1 MDNPYEIYLRPL
13 QLDDAKISYKW
24 RNNPE
29 IWKNTGSAPDREIT
43 EEMEMAWMRKVL
55 ADSST
60 KRFAICLKANDRY
73 IGNAYLSDI
82 VNGTAEEQIFI
93 GETELWGNGIG
104 TRARAILYDVASAQ
118 FGIRRIVTNIRIRNI
133 ASLKSVSKLGFV
145 EVAHDEEWVKLE
157 KVIGG
162 GAIG

>member
-1 MDNPYEIYLRPL
+1 MDDPYEIYLRPL

-55 ADSST
+55 TDSVT

-73 IGNAYLSDI
+73 IGNVYLSDI
-82 VNGTAEEQIFI
+82 RDGQAEEQIFI
-93 GETELWGNGIG
+93 GEPELWGKGIG
-104 TRARAILYDVASAQ
+104 TAARIALYGMAKDQ
-118 FGIRRIVTNIRIRNI
+118 FGIERIVTNIRVRNV
-133 ASLKSVSKLGFV
+133 ASLRSVMKLGFC
-145 EVAHDEEWVKLE
+145 EVARDEEWIRLAKDLM
-157 KVIGG
+157 K
-162 GAIG
+162 